1 MSTSR
6 RGFIRLTATVG
17 GSTLLM
23 SACGS
28 DDTESKGDSTA
39 ITGEG
44 DVQHLNAVLDLEH
57 TAVAAYTMG
66 TTLLEAPAL
75 GLAQSFLRHEQVHAA
90 ELTKLVRDL
99 GGTPHQAK
107 STQEYARG
115 FPAMMQPD
123 DVLRFAV
130 RLERDALR
138 AYLDSG
144 PRLTDPRMR
153 QTAAAIAT
161 VQAGHL
167 AVLLA
172 ALGEP
177 PVSGAFALGEE
188 SA

>member
-1 MSTSR
+1 MPTSR

-28 DDTESKGDSTA
+28 GDTKPDGDSTA
-39 ITGEG
+39 ITPQG
-44 DVQHLNAVLDLEH
+44 DVQRLNAVLDLEH
-57 TAVAAYTMG
+57 TGVAAYTMG

-75 GLAQSFLRHEQVHAA
+75 GLAQGFLRHEQAHAA

-99 GGTPHQAK
+99 GGTAHQAK

-115 FPAMMQPD
+115 FPGMKERD

-144 PRLTDPRMR
+144 PRLADPRMR

-167 AVLLA
+167 SVLLA

-177 PVSGAFALGEE
+177 PVGGAFALGEE

>member
-1 MSTSR
+1 VSTSR

-28 DDTESKGDSTA
+28 DDTESEGDSTA

-57 TAVAAYTMG
+57 TGVAAYTMG
-66 TTLLEAPAL
+66 TTLLVA
-75 GLAQSFLRHEQVHAA
+75 HAA

-99 GGTPHQAK
+99 GGTPHKAK
-107 STQEYARG
+107 STQENARG
-115 FPAMMQPD
+115 FPAMKQPD

-177 PVSGAFALGEE
+177 PVSGAFTLGEE

>member
-1 MSTSR
+1 MPTSR
-6 RGFIRLTATVG
+6 RGFIGLTATVG

-28 DDTESKGDSTA
+28 GDTKPDGDSTA
-39 ITGEG
+39 ITPQG
-44 DVQHLNAVLDLEH
+44 DVQRLNAVLDLEH
-57 TAVAAYTMG
+57 TGVAAYTMG

-75 GLAQSFLRHEQVHAA
+75 GLAQGFLRHEQAHAA

-99 GGTPHQAK
+99 GGTAHQAK

-115 FPAMMQPD
+115 FPGMKERD

-144 PRLTDPRMR
+144 PRLADPRMR

-167 AVLLA
+167 SVLLA

-177 PVSGAFALGEE
+177 PVGGAFALGEE

>member
-1 MSTSR
+1 
-6 RGFIRLTATVG
+6 
-17 GSTLLM
+17 M

-28 DDTESKGDSTA
+28 GDTKPDGDSTA
-39 ITGEG
+39 ITPQG
-44 DVQHLNAVLDLEH
+44 DVQRLNAVLDLEH
-57 TAVAAYTMG
+57 TGVAAYTMG

-75 GLAQSFLRHEQVHAA
+75 GLAQGFLRHEQAHAA

-99 GGTPHQAK
+99 GGTAHQAK

-115 FPAMMQPD
+115 FPGMKERD

-144 PRLTDPRMR
+144 PRLADPRMR

-167 AVLLA
+167 SVLLA

-177 PVSGAFALGEE
+177 PVGGAFALGEE